1 MIYNNKNKNSVRSE
15 LGDWVKGY
23 SLENY
28 KEDWSYCLGLSY
40 KYYVN
45 DKSWRK
51 NIKSVYIDLKKKDKD
66 IKGFIFNELDI
77 SLSKLHHH
85 LIIKSNLE
93 INNFKR
99 IVLNNWSKRGLVDV
113 MEYDGKRDYCYYISK
128 HYNKTNKNVFD
139 MLDNI

>member
-1 MIYNNKNKNSVRSE
+1 MQGI
-15 LGDWVKGY
+15 
-23 SLENY
+23 
-28 KEDWSYCLGLSY
+28 CL
-40 KYYVN
+40 N
-45 DKSWRK
+45 
-51 NIKSVYIDLKKKDKD
+51 LKKKDKD
-66 IKGFIFNELDI
+66 IKGFVFNELDI

-139 MLDNI
+139 VLDNI